1 MCLVSSSACPSAR
14 KRRAVD
20 DPDLQM
26 IRAVVFDLWN
36 TLVFSPAGSPFQ
48 RFKELL
54 RPEQAHLFPELVR
67 DGMVQPYPSVREF
80 LGTWR
85 DSANLDDAQLKAMA
99 EAFLEAGEQAECFPG
114 TPEAVGAV
122 RDLARVALLSNTQ
135 TFGLELL
142 DRLGISGRIRT
153 RILSAEIGALKPE
166 PAAFEAVQR
175 KLGLFPG
182 NLAMVGDSW
191 NDDVLGALN
200 AGWTAIWVNRDAKP
214 RPAHPDEFPI
224 YEVRSLDRVPELIQ
238 GLQEGLRCPTCLG

>member
-1 MCLVSSSACPSAR
+1 
-14 KRRAVD
+14 
-20 DPDLQM
+20 M

-48 RFKELL
+48 RLKELL
-54 RPEQAHLFPELVR
+54 RPEQAHQFPALVR

-80 LGTWR
+80 LEAWKIPVQ
-85 DSANLDDAQLKAMA
+85 LDDTQMEAMA
-99 EAFLEAGEQAECFPG
+99 QAFEEAGRQAECFPG

-135 TFGLELL
+135 TFGLEML
-142 DRLGISGRIRT
+142 DRLGISARIRT
-153 RILSAEIGALKPE
+153 RMLSAELGAQKPE

-175 KLGLFPG
+175 RLGLFPG

-191 NDDVLGALN
+191 NDDVLGALE
-200 AGWTAIWVNRDAKP
+200 AGWTAIWVNREAKP
-214 RPAHPDEFPI
+214 RPSHPLEVPI
-224 YEVRSLDRVPELIQ
+224 YEVHSLDRVPELIQ